1 MQNNEDCASLVKVFT
16 KKKLDIKAY
25 NCLICVQRSGKEGLR
40 KLQEKEIA
48 TFIKS
53 LKMQNLS
60 FKTFR
65 ESGSSYDP
73 QEPGPSSS
81 ESRATRFKASVSY
94 KGSVY
99 VL

>member
-25 NCLICVQRSGKEGLR
+25 NCLICVQRTGKEGLR

-60 FKTFR
+60 LRVRFIVW
-65 ESGSSYDP
+65 SS
-73 QEPGPSSS
+73 
-81 ESRATRFKASVSY
+81 RTRSIVVWIKSNKIQSLSFV
-94 KGSVY
+94 
-99 VL
+99 